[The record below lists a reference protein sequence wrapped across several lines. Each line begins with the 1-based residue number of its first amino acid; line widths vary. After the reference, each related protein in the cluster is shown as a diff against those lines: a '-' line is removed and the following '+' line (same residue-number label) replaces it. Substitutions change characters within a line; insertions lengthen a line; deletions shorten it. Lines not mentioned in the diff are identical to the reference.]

1 METICTLTR
10 KTALEILIE
19 SGNKTEINEAINQ
32 KQIAL
37 SNALENVEYYISV
50 NNTDFANEEQA
61 MADRLVRSLNVLI
74 PLYLKKGI

>member
-1 METICTLTR
+1 MEATCTLTR

-19 SGNKTEINEAINQ
+19 SGNKIEIGEAINQ

-37 SNALENVEYYISV
+37 SNALENAEYYRSV

-61 MADRLVRSLNVLI
+61 RANRLVMSLNVLI

>member
-1 METICTLTR
+1 MEATCTLTR

-37 SNALENVEYYISV
+37 SNALENVEYYRSV

-61 MADRLVRSLNVLI
+61 RADGLVKNLNILI
-74 PLYLKKGI
+74 PLYFKKGI